1 MGNFGLL
8 GKMAVT
14 VLNWTSCTHKS
25 SVTFAEHGRIKGKPL
40 LEPIADNL
48 DELSVELGWHAMTGQ
63 PGPAL
68 AQLAAMLE
76 EKLPFAVVIANAFI
90 GVYVLTEINRV
101 PPRHMGNLLMTAG
114 CTLALR
120 EFAGPLADADLGPP
134 SALALA
140 KNGVP
145 LAAVTGATGAIKVAQ
160 GLPAMPNMPNVAGVA
175 KLAEQAQSLGA
186 QVRGALGV
194 AQAGLGV
201 MQALQGN
208 PLAAIGL
215 LPGVLGNLAQS
226 LPAANGLR
234 TTLTE
239 LSPVLN
245 MGAQWVDAATTIGKQ
260 VTSARKILSSANGGN
275 LIQQL
280 SGATGALK
288 QASGALDTLAL
299 PFSEMTLARVMRFGV

>member
-14 VLNWTSCTHKS
+14 VLNWTSHTHKS
-25 SVTFAEHGRIKGKPL
+25 SVTFAEHARIKGKPL
-40 LEPIADNL
+40 LEPTADNL

-68 AQLAAMLE
+68 AQLAAMLQ

-101 PPRHMGNLLMTAG
+101 PPRHMGNVLMTAG

-145 LAAVTGATGAIKVAQ
+145 LAAVTGALKVVQ
-160 GLPAMPNMPNVAGVA
+160 GLPAMPNVAGVA

-245 MGAQWVDAATTIGKQ
+245 MGAQWVDAATTITKQ
-260 VTSARKILSSANGGN
+260 VTSARKSLSSANRGN

-280 SGATGALK
+280 TGATGALK